1 MATANAKW
9 TPVVART
16 VRATTK
22 LVENTFLELRA
33 REMDRRITAP
43 RTCSR
48 TFVTSVRMFAPSVLC
63 ALALVFATGCHHKVT
78 LQELAP
84 ADIETT
90 LFLIGDA
97 GEPDPRQVS
106 SPLDSLA
113 VQAAEAP
120 ERTIIVFL
128 GDNVYPAGIPAEGAA
143 EWADARRRLEAQ
155 VRTIPQRARG
165 IFVPGNHDWANATP
179 FGLYSIRLQEQMI
192 ASLAQGRNVRL
203 LPSNGCPG
211 PSSLDIGRLHL
222 VLLDT
227 QWWLH
232 GFIVRDDKSAC
243 PASTIGAVT
252 AALREQVRPQGEGR
266 IVFVAAHHPLMT
278 GGIHGGYCSATG
290 PFRRF
295 GGNPQDILSSGNRA
309 MRDSLR
315 SAFFGH
321 PPLAYVAG
329 HDHNLQVLRGGRNV
343 DYLLVSGAGA
353 ASKTECAVRMRESYY
368 VSQHRAGFMRVDIMK
383 GKGVLLRVFR
393 YPKTGPSALA
403 YSRWLEV
410 R

>member
-1 MATANAKW
+1 MR
-9 TPVVART
+9 PR
-16 VRATTK
+16 TK
-22 LVENTFLELRA
+22 LVENISLESIA
-33 REMDRRITAP
+33 RKMDRQRSSE
-43 RTCSR
+43 TCAYK
-48 TFVTSVRMFAPSVLC
+48 FLGSVRVFAQTALC
-63 ALALVFATGCHHKVT
+63 ASALAVAVGCHHKVT
-78 LQELAP
+78 IEELAP

-97 GEPDPRQVS
+97 GEPDPRQIGY
-106 SPLDSLA
+106 PLDSLTA
-113 VQAAEAP
+113 QAAAAP
-120 ERTIIVFL
+120 ERSVIIFL

-143 EWADARRRLEAQ
+143 EWADARRRLDAQ
-155 VRTIPQRARG
+155 VKAIPLGARG
-165 IFVPGNHDWANATP
+165 IFVPGNHDWSNAQP
-179 FGLYSIRLQEQMI
+179 FGLYSIRLEEQMI
-192 ASLAQGRNVRL
+192 ASLAQGRNVRM
-203 LPSNGCPG
+203 LPGNGCPG
-211 PSSLDIGRLHL
+211 PTSLDIGRLHL
-222 VLLDT
+222 VALDT

-232 GFIVRDDKSAC
+232 SFIVRDDKSAC
-243 PASTIGAVT
+243 PTTTIGAVT
-252 AALREQVRPQGEGR
+252 AALREQVRPQGDGR
-266 IVFVAAHHPLMT
+266 VTLVAAHHPLMT
-278 GGIHGGYCSATG
+278 GGIHGGYCGVTG

-295 GGNPQDILSSGNRA
+295 GGNAQDILSSSNRA

-353 ASKTECAVRMRESYY
+353 AAKTECAVRMRESYY

-393 YPKTGPSALA
+393 YPAVGASALA